1 MHPSDEQFVNPIRLN
16 AAAGKHAQFPR
27 IPMTIAF
34 LLLPRFHQLLSRL
47 RLEPLDIVLGEFRM
61 VRWNGLAREFNWAIR
76 LFTGLLR
83 PRKASDPE
91 SACKHSGLKCGAR
104 WRRRSLSLVL
114 HRASVS

>member
-1 MHPSDEQFVNPIRLN
+1 MQLAMPALHQLGDHVSRAVIVIDRRTEQKF
-16 AAAGKHAQFPR
+16 H
-27 IPMTIAF
+27 
-34 LLLPRFHQLLSRL
+34 LLLRRL
-47 RLEPLDIVLGEFRM
+47 RLEPLNIMLGQLGV